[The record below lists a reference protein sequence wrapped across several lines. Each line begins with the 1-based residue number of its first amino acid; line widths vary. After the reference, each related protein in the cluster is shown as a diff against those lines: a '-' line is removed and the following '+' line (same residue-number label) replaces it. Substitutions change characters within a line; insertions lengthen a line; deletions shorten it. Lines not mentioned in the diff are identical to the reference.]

1 MALRGYECLL
11 AGYNEWWKNKNR
23 SVFSLPKDF
32 KDLNDFKVLKKSAEF
47 FLPKGLG
54 LVNN

>member
-1 MALRGYECLL
+1 L